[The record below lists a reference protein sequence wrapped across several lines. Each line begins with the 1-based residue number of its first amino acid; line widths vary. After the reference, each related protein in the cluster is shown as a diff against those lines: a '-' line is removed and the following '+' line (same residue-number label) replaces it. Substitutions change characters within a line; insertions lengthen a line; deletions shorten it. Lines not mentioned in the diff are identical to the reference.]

1 MALTGNTLILIL
13 LAIIVL
19 LVVWLIYME
28 WRLRKLLRGKNA
40 ATLED
45 SIITLVGQIK
55 ELEGG
60 RRDIEAYLRGVEQ
73 RLKRSIQ
80 GVRTVRFNPF
90 KDLNIGSNQSFST
103 AFLDEEGNGVVVSS
117 LYSRDR
123 VSVYS
128 KPLNNHASEYD
139 LTDEEREAVAKARP
153 GKIL

>member
-139 LTDEEREAVAKARP
+139 ITDEEREAVAKARP